1 MSPSNTA
8 EFDFDDI
15 RPYQDDEVDGVL
27 SELVEDPEFLGAV
40 ATLRIPKLFRFFKG
54 LARLL
59 VRFKLKQK
67 LNQYHS
73 VSQLQFS
80 IEKYMSDCLLNTA
93 GSVTCEG
100 VERLDPEKNY
110 LFLCNHRDII
120 LDAAVC
126 NVFLHRGGYD
136 TFRIAIGDNLL
147 KKPYSSDLMR
157 LNKSFIVKRGIEN
170 RREKLRELIKLSS
183 YIRFSINKEKQSVWI
198 AHREGRSKDGIDKTD
213 TALLKMLNLSGGKE
227 HSFAEK
233 SQQLHI
239 VPTAIS
245 YEWDPCDLNKAE
257 ELAALA
263 KHGSYEKSELEDIN
277 SIATSIQGWK
287 GDIHVS
293 FGEELTQS
301 FESAE
306 MLAEEVDRQVWG
318 MYRQHPSNLAAYRR
332 LEGSLPRELLVDEQ
346 RLIEADAE
354 LQCRLDQLSEDAQLV
369 LLNTYANSVRSL
381 LGMQDTAVDPG

>member
-1 MSPSNTA
+1 MTSTSPN
-8 EFDFDDI
+8 FDFDDI

-27 SELVEDPEFLGAV
+27 SELVEDPEFLGAI
-40 ATLRIPKLFRFFKG
+40 ATLRLPKMFRLSKT
-54 LARLL
+54 LTRSL
-59 VRFKLKQK
+59 VRYKLKQK

-73 VSQLQFS
+73 VSQLQHS
-80 IEKYMSDCLLNTA
+80 VEKYMSHCLNDTA
-93 GSVTCEG
+93 ASVSCDGIEK
-100 VERLDPEKNY
+100 LDPAKNY
-110 LFLCNHRDII
+110 LFLCNHRDIV

-126 NVFLHRGGYD
+126 NVFLHRAGYD

-170 RREKLRELIKLSS
+170 LREKLKELIKLSA
-183 YIRFSINKEKQSVWI
+183 YIRFSINKDKQSVWI
-198 AHREGRSKDGIDKTD
+198 AHREGRSKDGLDKTD
-213 TALLKMLNLSGGKE
+213 TALLKMLNLSGGKAL
-227 HSFAEK
+227 SFAEK

-293 FGEELTQS
+293 FGDELTQS

-306 MLAEEVDRQVWG
+306 EMAEEVDRQVWG
-318 MYRQHPSNLAAYRR
+318 MYRLHPSNLAAYRR
-332 LEGSLPRELLVDEQ
+332 LEGSLPRDLLVDEQ

-354 LQCRLDQLSEDAQLV
+354 LQRRLDQLGDDEQVV

-381 LGMQDTAVDPG
+381 LRMQASANN